1 MYEPNVVGDWQEY
14 DEHAGLRVRVHRLE
28 AGDPPRGRDD
38 ATEGLSYFRVRVTVE
53 NRGERPVCIHLED
66 GQIDV
71 RTGPDGESAFIDW
84 RNSQFIEGFDVY
96 PLRRATAVLYAAAP
110 EASLAQV
117 DVQVQLRADEEWA
130 GHAAVDRWRRRPRTL
145 AGRERRDGPGEP
157 RAAGEPVPPGAGR
170 GRHRLTRPPQQGQC
184 GMPSMTSRAP

>member
-28 AGDPPRGRDD
+28 QSEPPRGRDD
-38 ATEGLSYFRVRVTVE
+38 AAEGLTYFCLRVTVE
-53 NRGERPVCIHLED
+53 NRGGKNSTIHLED

-71 RTGPDGESAFIDW
+71 RLGPDGESAFVDW

-96 PLRRATAVLYAAAP
+96 PLRRATAVLYAAGP

-117 DVQVQLRADEEWA
+117 DVQVQLRVDDDWAD
-130 GHAAVDRWRRRPRTL
+130 RRLWTGGIGL
-145 AGRERRDGPGEP
+145 AEGSGGAP
-157 RAAGEPVPPGAGR
+157 AGAGR
-170 GRHRLTRPPQQGQC
+170 DSLARQVSNFLRDQAEEG
-184 GMPSMTSRAP
+184 SA

>member
-38 ATEGLSYFRVRVTVE
+38 AAEGLSYFRLRVTVE

-84 RNSQFIEGFDVY
+84 RNSQFVEGFDLY

-110 EASLAQV
+110 EASLTQV

-130 GHAAVDRWRRRPRTL
+130 GRRLWTGGVGVLEPPAGATAGAA
-145 AGRERRDGPGEP
+145 RESL
-157 RAAGEPVPPGAGR
+157 V
-170 GRHRLTRPPQQGQC
+170 QQVSLFLQEQAEEG
-184 GMPSMTSRAP
+184 TA

>member
-38 ATEGLSYFRVRVTVE
+38 AAEGLSYFRLRVTVE

-84 RNSQFIEGFDVY
+84 RNSQFVEGFDLY

-130 GHAAVDRWRRRPRTL
+130 GRRLWTGGVGVLEPPAGATAGAA
-145 AGRERRDGPGEP
+145 RESL
-157 RAAGEPVPPGAGR
+157 V
-170 GRHRLTRPPQQGQC
+170 QQVSLFLQEQAEEG
-184 GMPSMTSRAP
+184 TA